1 MDNKPKKAVA
11 QVAVT
16 SPLYIAKSPDGDDV
30 IFTATDLV
38 KGQYHLKSKKGKA
51 FKPTKYKAHSMADII
66 TGKDFGSGK
75 KHNE

>member
-1 MDNKPKKAVA
+1 MDTKQKKAVA
-11 QVAVT
+11 QVSVT
-16 SPLYIAKSPDGDDV
+16 SPLYVARDPEGHDV

-66 TGKDFGSGK
+66 TGKDYGK
-75 KHNE
+75 VKSNE